1 MMLFR
6 RLSRTG
12 LLALT
17 ILFTVVLA
25 ACGGAEEE
33 PPEAAAS
40 PGGDSPAP
48 ADPET
53 AAASS
58 DLGLISEGT
67 LAVCTDS
74 PYQPVEFEE
83 DGEFTGFDVDLMN
96 AVAEGLGVE
105 AEYQV
110 TPFDAI
116 QSGAALNARQC
127 DVAASAMTITEERA
141 ENLGF
146 TDPYFDAE
154 QSLLVT
160 EANAG
165 TYASLDALGGQRIG
179 VQAATTGQRYAE
191 ENAPE
196 GAEIVEYPDSSALFQ
211 ALQGGEI
218 AAILQDFPVNAFFAT
233 QNDTVT
239 VVEQYPT
246 GEQYGFAAQVDN
258 TGLVEAINEQ
268 LASLREDGTYDAI
281 YMEWFGT
288 APDSA
293 SEAASPSEAV
303 S

>member
-1 MMLFR
+1 M
-6 RLSRTG
+6 LSRRTSAAALMAVT
-12 LLALT
+12 LL
-17 ILFTVVLA
+17 LA
-25 ACGGAEEE
+25 ACGSTDEPETSTPAGGGSEATAGAEE
-33 PPEAAAS
+33 AAPS
-40 PGGDSPAP
+40 GD
-48 ADPET
+48 
-53 AAASS
+53 
-58 DLGLISEGT
+58 LNLISEGT

-74 PYQPVEFEE
+74 PYQPFEFEE
-83 DGEFTGFDVDLMN
+83 DGEFTGFDVELMN
-96 AVAEGLGVE
+96 AIADGLGVE

-127 DVAASAMTITEERA
+127 DVAASAMTITEDRA

-160 EANAG
+160 RDNAG
-165 TYASLDALGGQRIG
+165 TYASLDDLAGQRIG

-196 GAEIVEYPDSSALFQ
+196 DAEIVEYPDSSALFQ

-218 AAILQDFPVNAFFAT
+218 AAVLQDFPVNAFFAT

-258 TGLVEAINEQ
+258 TGLVDAINEQ
-268 LASLREDGTYDAI
+268 LESLRDDGTYDDI
-281 YMEWFGT
+281 YMEWFGE
-288 APDSA
+288 APDGA
-293 SEAASPSEAV
+293 SEAASPSAAA

>member
-1 MMLFR
+1 M
-6 RLSRTG
+6 LSRRATTAMLAVLF
-12 LLALT
+12 LLT
-17 ILFTVVLA
+17 
-25 ACGGAEEE
+25 ACGGSGGETDESAPAGDASE
-33 PPEAAAS
+33 PAAAS
-40 PGGDSPAP
+40 ED
-48 ADPET
+48 T
-53 AAASS
+53 AAAG
-58 DLGLISEGT
+58 DLNLINEGT

-74 PYQPVEFEE
+74 PYQPFEFEE
-83 DGEFTGFDVDLMN
+83 DGEFTGFDVELMN
-96 AVAEGLGVE
+96 AIADGLGVE

-127 DVAASAMTITEERA
+127 DVAASAMTITEDRA

-160 EANAG
+160 RDNAG
-165 TYASLDALGGQRIG
+165 TYASLDDLAGQRIG

-196 GAEIVEYPDSSALFQ
+196 DAEIVEYPDSSALFQ

-218 AAILQDFPVNAFFAT
+218 AAVLQDFPVNAFFAT

-258 TGLVEAINEQ
+258 TGLVDAINEQ
-268 LASLREDGTYDAI
+268 LESLRDDGTYDDI
-281 YMEWFGT
+281 YMEWFGE
-288 APDSA
+288 APDGA
-293 SEAASPSEAV
+293 SEAASPSAAA

>member
-1 MMLFR
+1 M
-6 RLSRTG
+6 LSRRATTAMLAVLF
-12 LLALT
+12 LLT
-17 ILFTVVLA
+17 
-25 ACGGAEEE
+25 ACGGSGGETDTSAPAGDASE
-33 PPEAAAS
+33 PAAAS
-40 PGGDSPAP
+40 ED
-48 ADPET
+48 T
-53 AAASS
+53 AAAG
-58 DLGLISEGT
+58 DLNLINEGT

-74 PYQPVEFEE
+74 PYQPFEFEE
-83 DGEFTGFDVDLMN
+83 DGEFTGFDVELMN
-96 AVAEGLGVE
+96 AIADGLGVE

-127 DVAASAMTITEERA
+127 DVAASAMTITEDRA

-160 EANAG
+160 RDNAG
-165 TYASLDALGGQRIG
+165 TYASLDDLAGQRIG

-196 GAEIVEYPDSSALFQ
+196 DAEIVEYPDSSALFQ

-218 AAILQDFPVNAFFAT
+218 AAVLQDFPVNAFFAT

-258 TGLVEAINEQ
+258 TGLVDAINEQ
-268 LASLREDGTYDAI
+268 LESLRDDGTYDDI
-281 YMEWFGT
+281 YMEWFGE
-288 APDSA
+288 APDGA
-293 SEAASPSEAV
+293 SEAASPSAAA

>member
-1 MMLFR
+1 MLFR

-12 LLALT
+12 LLVLT
-17 ILFTVVLA
+17 ILCTVVLA

-40 PGGDSPAP
+40 PGGDTPAP
-48 ADPET
+48 ADSE
-53 AAASS
+53 AAAPSS

-74 PYQPVEFEE
+74 PYQPFEFEE

-196 GAEIVEYPDSSALFQ
+196 DAEIVEYPDSSALFQ

-218 AAILQDFPVNAFFAT
+218 AAVLQDFPVNAFFAT

-258 TGLVEAINEQ
+258 TGLIEAINQQ
-268 LASLREDGTYDAI
+268 LEALRADGTYDAV
-281 YMEWFGT
+281 YTEWFGT
-288 APDSA
+288 APDGA